1 MKEKKQSQI
10 LVERM
15 FSQSKKYHIIYS
27 FMVAVKKKNSFNSRK
42 QNDYVNSGKKKNIF
56 VHTIKYRD
64 VGESKATLL
73 KFETLHFVKVRN
85 IFHILM
91 RAADSNSSGL
101 RSTNKA
107 LDFNPSESKY
117 KRIRSSVS
125 EL

>member
-1 MKEKKQSQI
+1 M
-10 LVERM
+10 VA
-15 FSQSKKYHIIYS
+15 QSKKHHIIYS
-27 FMVAVKKKNSFNSRK
+27 FMVAVKKKNIFNSK
-42 QNDYVNSGKKKNIF
+42 KHNDYVNSSKKKNIF